1 MVHKP
6 IEFTPW
12 TAFQEVA
19 LPFYFNRVSEAF
31 HLQQHQ
37 HDFMELA
44 YVAEGGGFHYI
55 NDQIIPVSKGDW
67 FILPLGVS
75 HVFRPTGVRPS
86 HPLIV
91 YNCIF
96 QAEALASELA
106 SIPGASALQHAL
118 RILQLSPDIEPLW
131 QQLRDP
137 DGRYGEWF
145 RLAQLEYQQRKPGFV
160 ARLYSMFIE
169 LAVML
174 ERQKDSTARPDAAAM
189 FASEADPFHFEAIIA
204 QINHSFTEPL
214 QVKEMAAAQQMSE
227 RHFHRLFKQH
237 TGMTFIAYIQRKRIE
252 KSCELLTFTR
262 MPIQEIAVEAGYQD
276 KKFFLALFKKI
287 TGLTPRE
294 YRRVNTKLIYEDLT
308 HENDTT
314 NK

>member
-1 MVHKP
+1 MVQKP
-6 IEFTPW
+6 IDFTPW
-12 TAFQEVA
+12 TSFQENA
-19 LPFYFNRVSEAF
+19 LPFYFNRVSEDF

-75 HVFRPTGVRPS
+75 HVFRPTGVRPD

-96 QAEALASELA
+96 RAEILAAELA
-106 SIPGASALQHAL
+106 TIPGASALQHAL
-118 RILQLSPDIEPLW
+118 RILQLSPGIEPLW

-145 RLAQLEYQQRKPGFV
+145 LLAQLEYQQRKPGFV

-174 ERQKDSTARPDAAAM
+174 ERQKDSTSRADAAVLT
-189 FASEADPFHFEAIIA
+189 SETDPFRIDAIMA
-204 QINHSFTEPL
+204 QINLSFTEPL
-214 QVKEMAAAQQMSE
+214 QVKGMAAAQKMSE

-237 TGMTFIAYIQRKRIE
+237 TGMTFTAYIQRKRIE

-262 MPIQEIAVEAGYQD
+262 MPVQEIAVEAGYQD

-294 YRRVNTKLIYEDLT
+294 YRRVNTELMNKD
-308 HENDTT
+308 DTT
-314 NK
+314 NG